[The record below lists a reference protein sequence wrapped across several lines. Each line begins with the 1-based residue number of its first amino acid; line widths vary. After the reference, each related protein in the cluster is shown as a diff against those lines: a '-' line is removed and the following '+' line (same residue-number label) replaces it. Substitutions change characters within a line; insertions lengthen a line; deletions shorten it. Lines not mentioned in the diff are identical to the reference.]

1 MPFARQLC
9 ALYQLPFKCFLQ
21 ARLTLMESA
30 TDLSFQKTFLDFE
43 ICHRYDLSHLVVDI
57 MLYNSWSNRS
67 RNVKSTSRFA
77 LSDLKFSHLITP

>member
-1 MPFARQLC
+1 
-9 ALYQLPFKCFLQ
+9 
-21 ARLTLMESA
+21 MESA

-43 ICHRYDLSHLVVDI
+43 ICHRYDLSHLVMDI

-77 LSDLKFSHLITP
+77 LSDLKFSHLITS